1 MTHHLCYLGG
11 RVIGAFLVSAALL
24 GAHAMPAQAAKN
36 GQEAKKTKV
45 TIDVKDTDVG
55 RVLDAFSQQTGLSV
69 VIGNEVKGQVSVRLL
84 NVEWDRALDAILK
97 PYGFGYERS
106 GDVIIVLPLAKLQ
119 ELNEAQPLSSRVFTL
134 RYVDAGDL
142 KSVVEAQLSSRGK
155 IEVLEETG
163 QKGWDFGAFGSAGS
177 GAQASRSATGGS
189 ASPVRSYKGST
200 DRRSKTKTLVVTDI
214 PAVIDRVSE
223 TIVALDV
230 VPQQILIESKFMEVD
245 RDRLK

>member
-69 VIGNEVKGQVSVRLL
+69 VVGNEVKGQVSVRLMD
-84 NVEWDRALDAILK
+84 VEWDRALDAILK

-119 ELNEAQPLSSRVFTL
+119 ELNEAHPMTSKVFSL
-134 RYVDAGDL
+134 RFLDAGDI
-142 KSVVEAQLSSRGK
+142 KPVIESQLTARGK
-155 IEVLEETG
+155 VEVIEE
-163 QKGWDFGAFGSAGS
+163 
-177 GAQASRSATGGS
+177 
-189 ASPVRSYKGST
+189 
-200 DRRSKTKTLVVTDI
+200 
-214 PAVIDRVSE
+214 
-223 TIVALDV
+223 
-230 VPQQILIESKFMEVD
+230 
-245 RDRLK
+245 